1 MKKLIVAIVA
11 GLVLALPLSAEAT
24 GIDVHKDK
32 AQHIGACYAAELTL
46 REMKPFCKW
55 KPWQRVLFTT
65 AVIGG
70 AKEWYDHKHPSNHS
84 AEWGD
89 IAADAIG
96 AVMAE
101 GTVWLVH
108 KTW

>member
-1 MKKLIVAIVA
+1 MKRLIATVAA
-11 GLVLALPLSAEAT
+11 GLVFALPLNASAK
-24 GIDVHKDK
+24 GMDVHHDK

-46 REMKPFCKW
+46 KETKPFRNW

-65 AVIGG
+65 IVIGG
-70 AKEWYDHKHPSNHS
+70 AKEWYDHNHPSAHS

-89 IAADAIG
+89 IAADAVGAIG
-96 AVMAE
+96 AE
-101 GTVWLVH
+101 GTVWLIH

>member
-1 MKKLIVAIVA
+1 MKKLIAGVVA
-11 GLVLALPLSAEAT
+11 GLVFALPLTANAK
-24 GIDVHKDK
+24 GIHQDK

-46 REMKPFCKW
+46 REMKPFRKW

-65 AVIGG
+65 AIIGG
-70 AKEWYDHKHPSNHS
+70 AKEWYDARHPDRHT

-89 IAADAIG
+89 IAADFVG
-96 AVMAE
+96 AVGAE
-101 GTVWLVH
+101 GTVWLLH